1 MTFITKQSEKHVQAN
16 DRCTLK
22 KVCYSTDQLLY
33 CYVDSFYNLG
43 WPKAGPVYKIPSIF
57 FSGVL
62 LAIRD
67 GAVASDSPNPESR
80 LYFRPISLRQM
91 YGTPQDFYVKNERY
105 QLLA

>member
-1 MTFITKQSEKHVQAN
+1 MLTHFITWAGRRLAQFIKYLRFSF
-16 DRCTLK
+16 RG
-22 KVCYSTDQLLY
+22 YSWLY
-33 CYVDSFYNLG
+33 
-43 WPKAGPVYKIPSIF
+43 
-57 FSGVL
+57 
-62 LAIRD
+62 RD